1 MKEHVFHSIYTSF
14 PCQSGGGNGQSIAY
28 LYKKDVERG
37 VRKNKNYIENMRIK
51 QENPSG
57 GNYILIEYTLLNK
70 GDVVS
75 WVRLQKVV

>member
-1 MKEHVFHSIYTSF
+1 
-14 PCQSGGGNGQSIAY
+14 
-28 LYKKDVERG
+28 
-37 VRKNKNYIENMRIK
+37 MRIK